1 MSLAVLT
8 HVLGD
13 QALHHQQ
20 GLMRNSDSP
29 VKWGEPRE
37 RKDCKEMVGPPGLEP
52 GTNRLWGWGRWFLPL
67 L

>member
-1 MSLAVLT
+1 MSLAVLI

-37 RKDCKEMVGPPGLEP
+37 RKDG
-52 GTNRLWGWGRWFLPL
+52 
-67 L
+67 

>member
-1 MSLAVLT
+1 MSLAVLI

-37 RKDCKEMVGPPGLEP
+37 GIANLTGPDC
-52 GTNRLWGWGRWFLPL
+52 
-67 L
+67 